1 MIFGFGNDGICPNAV
16 PTSCGSVR
24 IAGGEEL
31 IIAAVNRQLT
41 PFSLASMTTSMIARR
56 LSTTLGYSM
65 PATAIRQPVT
75 PKITP
80 KADVS
85 GLNPAWENLREAT
98 KFMNPQQSPSTLL
111 PQAKRQPLPRR
122 SSFRN

>member
-1 MIFGFGNDGICPNAV
+1 
-16 PTSCGSVR
+16 
-24 IAGGEEL
+24 
-31 IIAAVNRQLT
+31 
-41 PFSLASMTTSMIARR
+41 MTTSMIARR

-65 PATAIRQPVT
+65 PTTAIRQPVT

-122 SSFRN
+122 ISFRN